1 MLGGGISSLLD
12 RVWSVPWAG
21 DEHSPSL
28 EVRSSQWWLYAL
40 IMGNGQSGRGKKV

>member
-21 DEHSPSL
+21 DAHPLSL
-28 EVRSSQWWLYAL
+28 EVQFSQRWLYAL